1 MARIRCSSFPQIL
14 CLSVVAL
21 LLAMDLLGCG
31 GSEHRFNNNPERN
44 LISIS
49 ITPST
54 QTLNGTGQTVQLIA
68 TGNYDLNPY
77 SQDLTSSVQWA
88 STSPSVATVGP
99 GGLVT
104 AVDTGTSTITANLAG
119 YVGTATI
126 TVSGLGQ
133 QRTLTSIT
141 VIPSGQITEVIGETA
156 QYIAIGNYSTSPTTE
171 DLTNQVTWVSSDVR
185 VATINS
191 AGLATAVG
199 SVDGGVTTIT
209 AISPPSS
216 GVAVTGTATMTVG
229 SNGTNDL
236 PSLTVYEFGQG
247 AGNVVSSPG
256 GVNCTSGNDAGCTG
270 HFVLNTTVTL
280 TAAPANGSKFGGF
293 SANCIPVPDACSA
306 KESNVVSCTCK
317 LPMTD
322 NATVGA
328 IFNPGP

>member
-1 MARIRCSSFPQIL
+1 MARKPSSFPRWFVCLFL
-14 CLSVVAL
+14 CS
-21 LLAMDLLGCG
+21 LLATGLLGCG

-49 ITPST
+49 VTPST
-54 QTLNGTGQTVQLIA
+54 QTLNTTGQTLQLIA
-68 TGNYDLNPY
+68 TGNYDQNPL

-88 STSPSVATVGP
+88 SSLPSVATVGP

-104 AVDTGTSTITANLAG
+104 AVATGTSTVTANLAG
-119 YVGTATI
+119 FVGTATI
-126 TVSGLGQ
+126 TVNALGAQ
-133 QRTLTSIT
+133 HTLTSIT
-141 VIPSGQITEVIGETA
+141 VIPAQQITQVIGETA
-156 QYIAIGNYSTSPTTE
+156 QYIAIGNYDTSPTSE

-185 VATINS
+185 VATINPS
-191 AGLATAVG
+191 GLATAIG

-216 GVAVTGTATMTVG
+216 GVAVTGTATMTVT
-229 SNGTNDL
+229 SNGTNQL

-247 AGNVVSSPG
+247 TGNVVSSPG
-256 GVNCTSGNDAGCTG
+256 GLNCTSGNDAGCTG
-270 HFVLNTTVTL
+270 HFVLNSIVTL

-293 SANCIPVPDACSA
+293 SANCIPVADSCTA
-306 KESNVVSCTCK
+306 KESNVSSCTCQ

>member
-1 MARIRCSSFPQIL
+1 MPRTRSSFPSIIGL
-14 CLSVVAL
+14 FFLAL
-21 LLAMDLLGCG
+21 LLATALLGCG
-31 GSEHRFNNNPERN
+31 GSEHRFGNPERN

-49 ITPST
+49 VTPST
-54 QTLNGTGQTVQLIA
+54 QTLNTTGQTLQLIA

-88 STSPSVATVGP
+88 SSLPSVATVGP

-104 AVDTGTSTITANLAG
+104 AVATGTSTITANLSG

-126 TVSGLGQ
+126 TVNALGQ
-133 QRTLTSIT
+133 PHTLTSIT
-141 VIPSGQITEVIGETA
+141 VIPSDQKTNVIGETA
-156 QYIAIGNYSTSPTTE
+156 QYIAIGNYTTSPTTE

-185 VATINS
+185 IATINAS
-191 AGLATAVG
+191 GLATAIG
-199 SVDGGVTTIT
+199 SVDTGVTTIT

-216 GVAVTGTATMTVG
+216 GVAVTGTATMTVSSTG
-229 SNGTNDL
+229 QNQL
-236 PSLTVYEFGQG
+236 PSLTVYEFGQ
-247 AGNVVSSPG
+247 ATGNVVSSPG
-256 GVNCTSGNDAGCTG
+256 GINCISGNDAGCTG
-270 HFVLNTTVTL
+270 HFVLNSTVTL

-293 SANCIPVPDACSA
+293 SANCIPVADSCTA
-306 KESNVVSCTCK
+306 KESNVSSCTCQ